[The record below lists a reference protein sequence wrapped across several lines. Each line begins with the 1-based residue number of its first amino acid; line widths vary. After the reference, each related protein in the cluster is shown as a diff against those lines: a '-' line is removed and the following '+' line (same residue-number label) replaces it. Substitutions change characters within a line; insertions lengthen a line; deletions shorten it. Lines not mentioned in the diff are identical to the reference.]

1 VSENLSFE
9 VMSTSTGE
17 IYHVS
22 VVRNGAN
29 LTCTCT
35 CPAGQKGTAC
45 KHRLGILSG
54 SSSGVTGGDIN
65 RIESI
70 PGLTQGTDVETA
82 LINVSA
88 LEEQIAALKNQLKT
102 AKKALGGVLDD

>member
-1 VSENLSFE
+1 MSENLYFE

-17 IYHVS
+17 IYNVS

-54 SSSGVTGGDIN
+54 SSTGVTGGDIN

-70 PGLTQGTDVETA
+70 PGIMQGTDVESA
-82 LINVSA
+82 LINVST
-88 LEEQIAALKNQLKT
+88 LEDQIAALKKQIT
-102 AKKALGGVLDD
+102 AAKKALGRTLDD